1 MKHVGMTSAI
11 SSEDDFPSY
20 SFFVYEDN
28 EDMIY
33 INCDKPIRDAK
44 RSKRLKDRQRAY
56 MEVEMGYEDEE

>member
-11 SSEDDFPSY
+11 SSEDYCPIY
-20 SFFVYEDN
+20 NFFVYEDS
-28 EDMIY
+28 EGMIC

-44 RSKRLKDRQRAY
+44 RSKRLKDRQRTY